1 MYLVAIA
8 DTPGSQLACRRGCTD
23 VNGPTPYHRVCHGLF
38 VEEIQ
43 AMFTP
48 GEAGVVQICHT
59 VLAAGMAALFPLS
72 PYRT

>member
-1 MYLVAIA
+1 MHLVAIG

-48 GEAGVVQICHT
+48 GEAGVI
-59 VLAAGMAALFPLS
+59 
-72 PYRT
+72 